1 MQCRPRPGVS
11 WYVVRGVVV
20 FRVRKI
26 YSVQAGAVVCFGS
39 FSDLPLC
46 FHAERAKAP
55 QFLALVQSR
64 TTQTAEK
71 RARDCT
77 WHLTSHFTSLHLCC
91 LTCISSQL
99 PETQYSDGS
108 LRSPAQRV
116 PIHQRASIHSNG
128 SKPPAHGREVVKHH
142 STRTHIAEAFAS
154 GLPLTAH
161 HQPLTAVSIS
171 QEEASSCVSTPAYC

>member
-1 MQCRPRPGVS
+1 
-11 WYVVRGVVV
+11 V

-77 WHLTSHFTSLHLCC
+77 WHLTSHFTSLHFTFAAVPAYHLNF
-91 LTCISSQL
+91 
-99 PETQYSDGS
+99 
-108 LRSPAQRV
+108 LR
-116 PIHQRASIHSNG
+116 
-128 SKPPAHGREVVKHH
+128 H
-142 STRTHIAEAFAS
+142 STVMDRCDLRLNACPFTSEQAFIRMARS
-154 GLPLTAH
+154 
-161 HQPLTAVSIS
+161 HQPMDARS
-171 QEEASSCVSTPAYC
+171 